1 MPVSIAADETARQI
15 LINALGPVKGR
26 IIYDYAQTRPLAE
39 REGVY
44 EHFARRIAIKAGH
57 VVPPYYKTPPVGVV
71 PFCQDPYYLAMGE
84 ELYPTLIPHLQAIN
98 SGSYVEAVCT
108 GGIGSGKTTLALLTQ
123 AYQLYLLSLMPHPH
137 EVFGLD
143 RASEIEI
150 IFQSITEKLAESVD
164 YTRFRSMVERS
175 LYFQQ
180 NFLHDKDR
188 KSEMHFPNRIIVKP
202 VSGSNLATI
211 GQNVISGLIDEL
223 NYMSVVDQS
232 RRAVD
237 AGVYDQAVALYNS
250 ISRRRKSRFYKQG
263 RLPGVLCLVSSKKYP
278 GQFTDVKQ
286 KEAETDP
293 TIYVY
298 DKRVW
303 DIKPDAF
310 SATRFTV
317 FIGDEYRKPR
327 ILDRDEIISDNDKP
341 LLIEVPD
348 DFRTDF
354 ERDIVDALRE
364 ISGVSHLS
372 KSPFFTNPDSVR
384 KMFGDKKFPSIFSQD
399 EVDFVRA
406 KLEIIRGRI
415 RQPQFPRF
423 AHVDLG
429 LTGDNCGLAIG
440 YCPGFSRIDRGGGQA
455 EIMPN
460 IVFDGVLAIHP
471 PKGGEILF
479 YKVRRLFYVLRQL
492 EFIVKWITYDSFQ
505 SLDSMQLLRMRG
517 FMVGQQ
523 SMDKTMKPYDF
534 FKSAIYDGRVLCPS
548 HDLLYRELR
557 DLQINHQDQKV
568 DHLPGVGS
576 KDVADACAGV
586 VYGLTVMRDTWAF
599 HGIPISE
606 AVVDSVRKASKQ
618 QERGKDRHDKSTVA
632 GDEAEEE
639 I

>member
-1 MPVSIAADETARQI
+1 MPVSTAVDATAKK
-15 LINALGPVKGR
+15 LLVDALGPEKGLR
-26 IIYDYAQTRPLAE
+26 IFQFAQTKSPAE
-39 REGVY
+39 RKGIY
-44 EHFARRIAIKAGH
+44 ETFARRVAIKAGH
-57 VVPPYYKTPPVGVV
+57 TVPLHYKVPPVAVET
-71 PFCQDPYYLAMGE
+71 FCRDPYYLAMGD
-84 ELYPTLIPHLQAIN
+84 ELYPTLVPHLEAVN
-98 SGSYVEAVCT
+98 SGRYVEAVLT
-108 GGIGSGKTTLALLTQ
+108 GGIGAAKTTLALLTQ
-123 AYQLYLLSLMPHPH
+123 GYQLYLLSLMENPH

-164 YTRFRSMVERS
+164 YQRFKSMVERS
-175 LYFQQ
+175 PYFQQ
-180 NFLHDKDR
+180 EFPFDSDR

-223 NYMSVVDQS
+223 NYMSVVEKS
-232 RRAVD
+232 KRSVD
-237 AGVYDQAVALYNS
+237 EGIYDQAVALYNS
-250 ISRRRKSRFYKQG
+250 ISRRRKSRFYRQG
-263 RLPGVLCLVSSKKYP
+263 KLPGVLCLVSSKKYP
-278 GQFTDVKQ
+278 GQFTDVKE
-286 KEAETDP
+286 KEALTDP

-310 SATRFTV
+310 SAIKFTV

-327 ILDRDEIISDNDKP
+327 ILDRDETISDNDKP

-348 DFRTDF
+348 DFRSDF

-372 KSPFFTNPDSVR
+372 KSPFFTNPEPVR
-384 KMFGDKKFPSIFSQD
+384 KMFGDKKLLSIFSQD

-406 KLEIIRGRI
+406 KLDIIKSRI
-415 RQPQFPRF
+415 RHPHLPRF

-440 YCPGFSRIDRGGGQA
+440 HCPGFSRIDRGGGQA

-492 EFIVKWITYDSFQ
+492 ECHVKWVTYDSFQ

-517 FMVGQQ
+517 FMVGMQ

-534 FKSAIYDGRVLCPS
+534 FKSAVYDGRVLCPY
-548 HDLLYRELR
+548 HDLLHREMR
-557 DLQINHQDQKV
+557 DLQIDFKEQKV
-568 DHLPGVGS
+568 DHLPVGS

-599 HGIPISE
+599 HGVPINE
-606 AVVDSVRKASKQ
+606 AVVESVRQASKQ
-618 QERGKDRHDKSTVA
+618 QERGQARHDKSTVVTE
-632 GDEAEEE
+632 DEAEE